1 MRRMAWFGMLVA
13 CGGDANAVGT
23 DAGDTATAASSSTS
37 PIETTGAPADTS
49 TTHDAASG
57 TSSTSV
63 PDTTTDDTG
72 LDGGSSGGDTGLPLP
87 ECPSFDAGANLG
99 MVADAE
105 IVETSGLAASR
116 AHADVLW
123 LHNDSGDGA
132 RAFAIGTDG
141 ALLGQISIGGALAL
155 DWEDMTLGPGPDAGV
170 DYLYFGDIGDNLMFR
185 PFITA
190 YRVAEPDPRRLGAQ
204 VVATAV
210 NLHFPDG
217 SHDAEALMSDPRT
230 GDLYVVSKVESGQS
244 GVYRAAFPQSVG
256 MTNELELVASLAIG
270 GEVGVDPLPGSPL
283 VTGGDI
289 AADGSLVVL
298 RTYSSVFGWRR
309 GPDMTIGEAFAT
321 EPCPLPAMDEPGG
334 EAIAVGAAGYYTIS
348 EGAMVPVWFFA
359 GP

>member
-1 MRRMAWFGMLVA
+1 MRRMAWFGVFVA
-13 CGGDANAVGT
+13 CGGEPTAAGGE
-23 DAGDTATAASSSTS
+23 GDTTNATTTAVDTPSSTS
-37 PIETTGAPADTS
+37 T
-49 TTHDAASG
+49 
-57 TSSTSV
+57 TSSTSSA
-63 PDTTTDDTG
+63 TTTE
-72 LDGGSSGGDTGLPLP
+72 GSSSGDTGEVLP
-87 ECPSFDAGANLG
+87 ECPAFDDGVSLG
-99 MVADAE
+99 IVGDAA
-105 IVETSGLAASR
+105 IVETSGLVASR

-155 DWEDMTLGPGPDAGV
+155 DWEDAALGPGPEAGV

-190 YRVAEPDPRRLGAQ
+190 YRIAEPDPRRLGGQ
-204 VVATAV
+204 VAATAV

-230 GDLYVVSKVESGQS
+230 GDLYVVSKVASGQS

-256 MTNELELVASLAIG
+256 MNNELELVASIAVG

-321 EPCPLPAMDEPGG
+321 EPCPLPVMDEPGG